1 MRYALRLLAIIPPA
15 DSRRNPM
22 MKNVRIYIQARRRLN
37 RLSRAGRRA
46 RFDTFQ
52 YRASDCLSVQSRSG

>member
-1 MRYALRLLAIIPPA
+1 MRYALRLLAMIPPT

-22 MKNVRIYIQARRRLN
+22 MKNVRIYM
-37 RLSRAGRRA
+37 AGG
-46 RFDTFQ
+46 FDTFQ

>member
-22 MKNVRIYIQARRRLN
+22 KKNVRIYIAGPAAIEQAEPGG
-37 RLSRAGRRA
+37 A
-46 RFDTFQ
+46 TCQ
-52 YRASDCLSVQSRSG
+52 V

>member
-22 MKNVRIYIQARRRLN
+22 KENVRIYIQPA
-37 RLSRAGRRA
+37 AIEQAEPGGA
-46 RFDTFQ
+46 TCQ
-52 YRASDCLSVQSRSG
+52 V

>member
-22 MKNVRIYIQARRRLN
+22 MKNVRIYM
-37 RLSRAGRRA
+37 A